1 MVVGAVPQRCG
12 CAVSG
17 YRAVRA
23 VSPERNIMNVY
34 EALAS
39 RRSVRD
45 FLPTP
50 VSGEVI
56 RRVLTAAARSPS
68 GGNVQPWHIDV
79 VAGERL
85 DALKAI
91 MQRRLQEVA
100 AGDGSEPPEYSIY
113 PKELVAPYR
122 DYRFQLGEAMYAALG
137 IPREDKARRL
147 QWFAR
152 NFQFFG
158 APMAL
163 FCSVDRRMGPPQW
176 SDLGMFLQSVMLL
189 LREEGLDSCPQECWS
204 VYPRTIAGFLGMPD
218 ERMLFTGMSIGHRNA
233 EHPVNRFPTERA
245 ELSQFASFHGV

>member
-1 MVVGAVPQRCG
+1 
-12 CAVSG
+12 
-17 YRAVRA
+17 
-23 VSPERNIMNVY
+23 MNVY

-56 RRVLTAAARSPS
+56 RKVLSAAARSPS

-79 VAGERL
+79 VGGERL
-85 DALKAI
+85 DAMKSL
-91 MQRRLQEVA
+91 MRERLQAVA
-100 AGDGSEPPEYSIY
+100 AGTHREDTEYDIY
-113 PKELVAPYR
+113 PKELIAPYR

-137 IPREDKARRL
+137 IPREDKAARL

-158 APMAL
+158 APLAL
-163 FCSVDRRMGPPQW
+163 FCSIDRRMGPPQW
-176 SDLGMFLQSVMLL
+176 SDLGMFLQTVMLL

-204 VYPRTIAGFLGMPD
+204 VYPKTVSEFIGIPA
-218 ERMLFTGMSIGHRNA
+218 ERMLFCGMAIGHANN
-233 EHPVNRFPTERA
+233 EHPVNQFVSPRA
-245 ELSQFASFHGV
+245 ELSSFVNFHGI